1 MDIFGT
7 ILAVVGAIMIL
18 VFVHELG
25 HFLAARMFGMRVDRF
40 SVGFPPKIAS
50 RKIGETEY
58 VLGATPLGGYVKIAG
73 MIDESMDSEFA
84 DSEPQPWEFRSK
96 PLWQRAIVIAAG
108 VTFNFILAAAI
119 FAGLKTV
126 YGETGYLAQQDGLVY
141 VADSS
146 LAAEQI
152 GLQTGDRIVSIS
164 GVPFDPD
171 DLGGSIIPLLADTL
185 VFEVDR
191 DGRRLALP
199 GPRDIMTQIQNSSDG
214 GIFGLGLY
222 NEPSV
227 VGDVAPGMPA
237 DTAGLVPGD
246 RIAAINGWP
255 VTFWMEMTSF
265 IRDSDGRTLELDVVR
280 TADGSTR
287 TLRKNIRPNLQEDG
301 EYRIGVGIAS
311 RTVDYAPMEAA
322 WRGLADT
329 WDNTR
334 AIAINL
340 RRIVTGKENVR
351 ENLGGPVMVAKIT
364 GQAAQQG
371 GQSFWRIVA
380 LLSITL
386 AIVNILPIPV
396 LDGGHL
402 VFLLYEAIVRREPS
416 VRFRMITQQVGFG
429 ILLLLMAFL
438 VFNDI
443 TRL

>member
-1 MDIFGT
+1 MDIVGT

-119 FAGLKTV
+119 FAGLKMV
-126 YGETGYLAQQDGLVY
+126 YGESGFLAQQDGFVY

-237 DTAGLVPGD
+237 DTAGLMPGD

-255 VTFWMEMTSF
+255 VMFWMEMTSF
-265 IRDSDGRTLELDVVR
+265 IRDSDGRTLELEVVR
-280 TADGSTR
+280 TDDGSTR
-287 TLRKNIRPNLQEDG
+287 TLRKSIRPSLQEDG

>member
-1 MDIFGT
+1 MDIVG
-7 ILAVVGAIMIL
+7 IVLAVVAAIMIL

-25 HFLAARMFGMRVDRF
+25 HFLAARLFGMRVDRF

-73 MIDESMDSEFA
+73 MIDESMDSKFVDA
-84 DSEPQPWEFRSK
+84 EPQPWEYRSK

-108 VTFNFILAAAI
+108 VAFNFILAAAI
-119 FAGLKTV
+119 FAGLKMV
-126 YGETGYLAQQDGLVY
+126 YGDSGYLAQQDGYVY

-146 LAAEQI
+146 LAAERI
-152 GLQTGDRIVSIS
+152 GLRTGDRIVAIS

-171 DLGGSIIPLLADTL
+171 DVGGSVIPLLADTL

-191 DGRRLALP
+191 HGQTLALP
-199 GPRDIMTQIQNSSDG
+199 GPGDIMTQIQNSSDG
-214 GIFGLGLY
+214 GIFGLGLF

-227 VGDVAPGMPA
+227 VGDIVPDMPA
-237 DTAGLVPGD
+237 DTAGLMPGD

-265 IRDSDGRTLELDVVR
+265 IRDSDGRTLALEVVR
-280 TADGSTR
+280 MEDGGAR
-287 TLRKNIRPNLQEDG
+287 TLHKTILPSLEADG
-301 EYRIGVGIAS
+301 EYRIGVGIAR
-311 RTVDYAPMEAA
+311 RTVDYAPIEAVR
-322 WRGLADT
+322 RGLADT

-340 RRIVTGKENVR
+340 RRIVTGKEDVR

-402 VFLLYEAIVRREPS
+402 VFLLYEAVARREPS

-438 VFNDI
+438 VYNDI

>member
-1 MDIFGT
+1 MDTVGI
-7 ILAVVGAIMIL
+7 ILAVVAAIMIL

-73 MIDESMDSEFA
+73 MIDESMDSKFVDA
-84 DSEPQPWEFRSK
+84 EPQPWEFRSK

-108 VTFNFILAAAI
+108 VTFNLILAAAI
-119 FAGLKTV
+119 FAGLKMV
-126 YGETGYLAQQDGLVY
+126 YGESGYLAQQDGYVY

-146 LAAEQI
+146 LAADQI
-152 GLQTGDRIVSIS
+152 GLRTGDRIVSIS

-171 DLGGSIIPLLADTL
+171 DVGGSMIPLLADTL

-191 DGRRLALP
+191 HGQTLALP
-199 GPRDIMTQIQNSSDG
+199 GPSDIMTQIQNSSDG

-227 VGDVAPGMPA
+227 VGDVVPGMPA
-237 DTAGLVPGD
+237 DTAGLMPGD
-246 RIAAINGWP
+246 RIAAIDGWP

-265 IRDSDGRTLELDVVR
+265 IRDSDGRTLALEVVR
-280 TADGSTR
+280 AQDGRTR
-287 TLRKNIRPNLQEDG
+287 TLHKTIRPSLEEDG
-301 EYRIGVGIAS
+301 EFRIGVGLA
-311 RTVDYAPMEAA
+311 RRKVDYAPIEAA
-322 WRGLADT
+322 RSGLADT

-334 AIAINL
+334 AIVINL
-340 RRIVTGKENVR
+340 RRIVTGKEDVR

-438 VFNDI
+438 VYNDI